1 MFNIK
6 KQLDR
11 KKQFNS
17 KNKFDEKIQTA
28 LTTRREKG
36 LQRNTQVFSH
46 LADNQISVSTANSA
60 AESRPYINFS
70 SNDYLGL
77 ARDPELIS
85 VWQQGLTQY
94 GCGSSASP
102 AVTGLSMA
110 HKSLQAK
117 LCEWLGYSRAV
128 LFNSGFSANQALL
141 FTLLDKHDHLIQDKL
156 NHASLMEAGLL
167 SPASMSRFKHNDV
180 NELSRKLAELSA
192 TPTQAKL
199 VVSEGVFSMDGDIAP
214 LNELSQQCQ
223 KHQAW
228 LAIDDAHGLG
238 VLGSSGGGIT
248 ELSGIRPNIL
258 IVTFGKAV
266 GLSGAAILCDES
278 TGEFL
283 NQFARHYVYS
293 TAMPPA
299 QAYAISHA
307 ITMIQQQAWRRK
319 KLAELSEIFHDSLS
333 TLSGYRAT
341 STAIKPLICG
351 NSQQAIDLSNY
362 LKQKGMWVGAIRPP
376 TVPANAARLRI
387 TLSSRH
393 SQQQVLQLT
402 QAIIQYYQLDANL
415 RGQN

>member
-6 KQLDR
+6 N
-11 KKQFNS
+11 QFNS

-36 LQRNTQVFSH
+36 LQRHTQVFSH
-46 LADNQISVSTANSA
+46 LADNQISVSSANSA

-85 VWQQGLTQY
+85 AWQQGLTQY

-102 AVTGLSMA
+102 AVTGLSIA
-110 HKSLQAK
+110 HQNLQAK

-156 NHASLMEAGLL
+156 NHASLMEAGIL

-180 NELSRKLAELSA
+180 NDLSRKLAALSSV
-192 TPTQAKL
+192 QARL

-214 LNELSQQCQ
+214 LNELSLQCQ
-223 KHQAW
+223 KYQAW

-248 ELSGIRPNIL
+248 ELSGIKPDIL

-293 TAMPPA
+293 TVMPPA
-299 QAYAISHA
+299 QAYAIGHA
-307 ITMIQQQAWRRK
+307 ITMIQQQAWRRE
-319 KLAELSEIFHDSLS
+319 KLAELAEIFHNSLS
-333 TLSGYRAT
+333 TLSGYRST

-351 NSQQAIDLSNY
+351 GSQQAIDLSNY

-376 TVPANAARLRI
+376 TVPANEARLRI

>member
-1 MFNIK
+1 MFN
-6 KQLDR
+6 R
-11 KKQFNS
+11 EKQFNRKHQLTS
-17 KNKFDEKIQTA
+17 KNQFDEKIQTA
-28 LTTRREKG
+28 LIARREKG

-46 LADNQISVSTANSA
+46 LADNQISVSTSNSA
-60 AESRPYINFS
+60 TESRPYINFS

-85 VWQQGLTQY
+85 AWQQGLTQY

-110 HKSLQAK
+110 HQSLQAK

-141 FTLLDKHDHLIQDKL
+141 FTLLDKHDHLVQDKL
-156 NHASLMEAGLL
+156 NHASLMEAGML

-180 NELSRKLAELSA
+180 NDLSRKLTELSA
-192 TPTQAKL
+192 TQAKL

-223 KHQAW
+223 KHHAW

-248 ELSGIRPNIL
+248 ELSGIKPNIL

-307 ITMIQQQAWRRK
+307 ITMIQQQAWRRE

-333 TLSGYRAT
+333 TLSGYRST

>member
-6 KQLDR
+6 N
-11 KKQFNS
+11 QFNS

-36 LQRNTQVFSH
+36 LQRHTQVFSH
-46 LADNQISVSTANSA
+46 LADNQISVSSANSA

-85 VWQQGLTQY
+85 AWQQGLTQY

-102 AVTGLSMA
+102 AVTGLSIA
-110 HKSLQAK
+110 HQNLQAK
-117 LCEWLGYSRAV
+117 LCEWLGYSKAV

-141 FTLLDKHDHLIQDKL
+141 FILLDKHDHLIQDKL
-156 NHASLMEAGLL
+156 NHASLMEAGIL

-180 NELSRKLAELSA
+180 NDLSCKLAELSLV
-192 TPTQAKL
+192 QAIL

-248 ELSGIRPNIL
+248 ELSGIKPNIL

-307 ITMIQQQAWRRK
+307 ITMIQQQAWRRE
-319 KLAELSEIFHDSLS
+319 KLAELAEIFHDSLS
-333 TLSGYRAT
+333 TLSGYRST

-351 NSQQAIDLSNY
+351 GSQQAIDLSNY

-376 TVPANAARLRI
+376 TVPANTARLRI

-402 QAIIQYYQLDANL
+402 QAIIQYYQLDENL

>member
-1 MFNIK
+1 MFNRK
-6 KQLDR
+6 HQLI
-11 KKQFNS
+11 S
-17 KNKFDEKIQTA
+17 KNQFDEKIQTA
-28 LTTRREKG
+28 LIARREKG
-36 LQRNTQVFSH
+36 LQRHTQIFSH
-46 LADNQISVSTANSA
+46 LADNQISVSTSDST
-60 AESRPYINFS
+60 AESKPYINFS

-85 VWQQGLTQY
+85 AWQQGLTQY

-110 HKSLQAK
+110 HQSLQAK

-156 NHASLMEAGLL
+156 NHASLMEAGML

-180 NELSRKLAELSA
+180 NDLSRKLAELSA
-192 TPTQAKL
+192 TPTQAQAKL

-214 LNELSQQCQ
+214 LNELSLQCQ
-223 KHQAW
+223 KYPAW

-248 ELSGIRPNIL
+248 ELSGIKPNIL

-307 ITMIQQQAWRRK
+307 ITMIQQQLWRRE
-319 KLAELSEIFHDSLS
+319 KLAELSEIFHGSLS
-333 TLSGYRAT
+333 TLSGYRST

-351 NSQQAIDLSNY
+351 NSQQAIDLSSY

-387 TLSSRH
+387 TLNSSH
-393 SQQQVLQLT
+393 SQQQVLQLI
-402 QAIIQYYQLDANL
+402 QAIIQYYQFDANL

>member
-1 MFNIK
+1 M
-6 KQLDR
+6 
-11 KKQFNS
+11 
-17 KNKFDEKIQTA
+17 
-28 LTTRREKG
+28 
-36 LQRNTQVFSH
+36 
-46 LADNQISVSTANSA
+46 
-60 AESRPYINFS
+60 
-70 SNDYLGL
+70 
-77 ARDPELIS
+77 
-85 VWQQGLTQY
+85 
-94 GCGSSASP
+94 
-102 AVTGLSMA
+102 
-110 HKSLQAK
+110 
-117 LCEWLGYSRAV
+117 
-128 LFNSGFSANQALL
+128 
-141 FTLLDKHDHLIQDKL
+141 
-156 NHASLMEAGLL
+156 L
-167 SPASMSRFKHNDV
+167 SPVLMSRFKHNDV
-180 NELSRKLAELSA
+180 NDLNRKLAALSA
-192 TPTQAKL
+192 SQAKL

-238 VLGSSGGGIT
+238 VLGASGAGIT
-248 ELSGIRPNIL
+248 ELSGVKPNIL

-307 ITMIQQQAWRRK
+307 ITMIQQQVWRRE

-351 NSQQAIDLSNY
+351 SSQQAIDLSNY

-393 SQQQVLQLT
+393 SQQQVSQLT
-402 QAIIQYYQLDANL
+402 QDIIQYYQWNENL
-415 RGQN
+415 RGYG